1 MTDNF
6 DLIRSLLSFP
16 SEDTFYFL
24 QIIARRKDNPTME
37 KGEKLIRNYYIYS
50 LEDFDK
56 LKPHIIEHCEKNNA
70 RAYFRLNKRS
80 AKLCAMQS
88 LKRITDL
95 IIQEQ
100 YRDVNDIY
108 PSIAGEYHADEDKK
122 WLIDIDEN
130 TDLMALKFKNW
141 RFKNNPKSDTEDKID
156 IVAEIPTV
164 SGLHLIVRPFRLDA
178 FMKDFGGKDM
188 IHKDNPTILYFAGK

>member
-50 LEDFDK
+50 LEEFDK
-56 LKPHIIEHCEKNNA
+56 LKPHVIEHCKKNNA

-108 PSIAGEYHADEDKK
+108 PSIAGEYYADEDKK
-122 WLIDIDEN
+122 WILDIDNDVNHTIERIVEWE
-130 TDLMALKFKNW
+130 FQG
-141 RFKNNPKSDTEDKID
+141 NPKQDASKIS
-156 IVAEIPTV
+156 IVAIVPTV
-164 SGLHLIVRPFRLDA
+164 NGTHLITRPFRMDL
-178 FMKDFGGKDM
+178 FTKVFTSKEVSV
-188 IHKDNPTILYFAGK
+188 HKDNPTILYFAG